1 MVESR
6 LKGVESMP
14 SGGHNKKVK
23 AIRRPT
29 YEAPVE
35 DRVPVED
42 PPARPDGLDGVAA
55 AFWDR
60 QAPNLTKRG
69 LLMESDA
76 DALAVLC
83 KVYEALE
90 TCLDTVLAEGAV
102 VEGTG
107 GTMKKHPA
115 AQVLNALLQQYRLL
129 AADFGLTPLS
139 RERMGVTS
147 AKDKEDADIAWLF
160 RGNRGRCDPE
170 ND

>member
-1 MVESR
+1 
-6 LKGVESMP
+6 
-14 SGGHNKKVK
+14 
-23 AIRRPT
+23 
-29 YEAPVE
+29 
-35 DRVPVED
+35 
-42 PPARPDGLDGVAA
+42 
-55 AFWDR
+55 
-60 QAPNLTKRG
+60 
-69 LLMESDA
+69 MESDA

-160 RGNRGRCDPE
+160 RRNRGRSNTE